1 MTKDADLKRV
11 VRERMAATG
20 EPYTSARAAVLAT
33 PPTTT
38 ERPEPTAPTETATG
52 HPDAAGHPD
61 GTGHPGDQ
69 GLAVPPDPFYDKTI
83 RAFFRDSRL
92 VSIPARRK
100 ARAVVLVELAT
111 RFEVGRDYDELQVN
125 AVLGAAHEDFAYL
138 RRELVDY
145 HYLDR
150 ADGVYRRTTVAPPR
164 SGNLLQE
171 LPVSEHARLGWS

>member
-38 ERPEPTAPTETATG
+38 GPTEQTT
-52 HPDAAGHPD
+52 P
-61 GTGHPGDQ
+61 
-69 GLAVPPDPFYDKTI
+69 AVPPDPFYDKTI
-83 RAFFRDSRL
+83 RVFFRDGRL

-164 SGNLLQE
+164 SGTLLQE